1 MRRLGIGIMRGQ
13 HVGQTMGGIEVG
25 SGWGHGSDLTRRVL
39 EERREAMR
47 AR

>member
-13 HVGQTMGGIEVG
+13 HVRQTMGGIEVG
-25 SGWGHGSDLTRRVL
+25 SGWGHGSDLIRRVL
-39 EERREAMR
+39 EERREAMK